1 MPIQEKFFLKFLK
14 ITRVGWMGVEVVIF
28 YKFEPPKMRH
38 IEISS
43 WEESQ
48 LRRTFQNVPLGLVDE
63 VGLSPQYTSEGR
75 ET

>member
-1 MPIQEKFFLKFLK
+1 MQH
-14 ITRVGWMGVEVVIF
+14 TG
-28 YKFEPPKMRH
+28 
-38 IEISS
+38 ISS

-48 LRRTFQNVPLGLVDE
+48 LLRTFQNVPLGLVDE